1 MSWFFPKRLILLS
14 GLVGLVCLFGFGT
27 AQAKVRLCNET
38 SHVLQVA
45 AAYQQGVA
53 SKTEGWISVLPGEC
67 QNGLADLP
75 DNAQAFTYAKSDAAH
90 AGEGLVFDGS
100 ERFCVGADRPDD
112 RAGFTVEGR
121 RDCRR
126 RGYVEAD
133 FTPLA
138 SSSNRQTVTFTEKSD
153 FGRRRALMAGIQ
165 RLLSDL
171 QYDIGAVDGFGGAR
185 TRDAAAAYKLRYGIQ
200 NDPKGKALLAKL
212 IKTVRDEASQRG
224 LTLCNKTSH
233 LVWAATGML
242 RADVFESRGWTRVPG
257 TSCVQVFNQ
266 TLDDRYYF
274 YYAEAMDEKGKS
286 IVEAGRR
293 KTWGGDQ
300 NLCTKPTRFVIRGDE
315 NCNQRGFDRHS
326 FVQIDTGTARRWK
339 VNLE

>member
-1 MSWFFPKRLILLS
+1 MRQFRPWLLLIVLGVFASVSLGS
-14 GLVGLVCLFGFGT
+14 
-27 AQAKVRLCNET
+27 AKASVRLCNET

-53 SKTEGWISVLPGEC
+53 SKTEGWISVLPGACET
-67 QNGLADLP
+67 GLADLP
-75 DNAQAFTYAKSDAAH
+75 DNAQVFTYAKSDAAH
-90 AGEGLVFDGS
+90 AGKGLVFDGS
-100 ERFCVGADRPDD
+100 ERFCVGADSPR
-112 RAGFTVEGR
+112 FTVEGR

-133 FTPLA
+133 FTPVA
-138 SSSNRQTVTFTEKSD
+138 PSSGRQTVTFTEKSD

-171 QYDIGAVDGFGGAR
+171 QYDIGAVDGFGGER
-185 TRDAAAAYKLRYGIQ
+185 TRDAAKAYKLRYGIRE
-200 NDPKGKALLAKL
+200 DPKGLDLLAKL
-212 IKTVRDEASQRG
+212 IQTVRDEASQRG
-224 LTLCNKTSH
+224 LTLCNKTEH

-257 TSCVQVFNQ
+257 NSCAQVFNQ

-274 YYAEAMDEKGKS
+274 YYAEAIDEKGKS

>member
-75 DNAQAFTYAKSDAAH
+75 DNAQVFTYAKSDAAH

-138 SSSNRQTVTFTEKSD
+138 SSSGLKSFSDTSPTV
-153 FGRRRALMAGIQ
+153 MAFLK
-165 RLLSDL
+165 RP
-171 QYDIGAVDGFGGAR
+171 
-185 TRDAAAAYKLRYGIQ
+185 
-200 NDPKGKALLAKL
+200 PKQHERE
-212 IKTVRDEASQRG
+212 VAS
-224 LTLCNKTSH
+224 K
-233 LVWAATGML
+233 
-242 RADVFESRGWTRVPG
+242 F
-257 TSCVQVFNQ
+257 
-266 TLDDRYYF
+266 
-274 YYAEAMDEKGKS
+274 
-286 IVEAGRR
+286 
-293 KTWGGDQ
+293 
-300 NLCTKPTRFVIRGDE
+300 
-315 NCNQRGFDRHS
+315 
-326 FVQIDTGTARRWK
+326 
-339 VNLE
+339 

>member
-53 SKTEGWISVLPGEC
+53 SKTEGCISVLPGEC

-75 DNAQAFTYAKSDAAH
+75 DNAQVFTYAKSDAAH

>member
-1 MSWFFPKRLILLS
+1 MRQFRPWLLLIVLGVFASVSLGS
-14 GLVGLVCLFGFGT
+14 
-27 AQAKVRLCNET
+27 AKASVRLCNET

-53 SKTEGWISVLPGEC
+53 SKTEGWISVLPGACET
-67 QNGLADLP
+67 GLADLP
-75 DNAQAFTYAKSDAAH
+75 DNAQVFTYAKSDAAH

-100 ERFCVGADRPDD
+100 ERFCVGADSPR
-112 RAGFTVEGR
+112 FTVEGR

-133 FTPLA
+133 FTPVA
-138 SSSNRQTVTFTEKSD
+138 PSSGRQTVTFTEKSD

-171 QYDIGAVDGFGGAR
+171 QYDIGAVDGFGGER
-185 TRDAAAAYKLRYGIQ
+185 TRDAAKAYKLRYGIRE
-200 NDPKGKALLAKL
+200 DPKGLDLLAKL
-212 IKTVRDEASQRG
+212 IQTVRDEASQRG
-224 LTLCNKTSH
+224 LTLCNKTEH

-257 TSCVQVFNQ
+257 NSCAQVFNQ

-274 YYAEAMDEKGKS
+274 YYAEAIDEKGKS

>member
-1 MSWFFPKRLILLS
+1 MSAMSGKPLVFLSSLL
-14 GLVGLVCLFGFGT
+14 GLLGLFSLHG
-27 AQAKVRLCNET
+27 AEARVRLCNET

-75 DNAQAFTYAKSDAAH
+75 DNAQVFTYAKSDAAH

>member
-1 MSWFFPKRLILLS
+1 MGFVFLFSLS
-14 GLVGLVCLFGFGT
+14 T
-27 AQAKVRLCNET
+27 AEATVRLCNET

-53 SKTEGWISVLPGEC
+53 SKTEGWISVLPGDCE
-67 QNGLADLP
+67 NGLADLP
-75 DNAQAFTYAKSDAAH
+75 DNAQVFTYAKSDAAH

-100 ERFCVGADRPDD
+100 ERFCVGADTE
-112 RAGFTVEGR
+112 GFTVEGR

-133 FTPLA
+133 FTPVA
-138 SSSNRQTVTFTEKSD
+138 SSSGRQTVTFTEKSD

-171 QYDIGAVDGFGGAR
+171 QYDIGAVDGFGGER
-185 TRDAAAAYKLRYGIQ
+185 TRDAAAAYKLRYGIR
-200 NDPKGKALLAKL
+200 NDPKGKTLLAKL
-212 IKTVRDEASQRG
+212 IKTARDEASQRG
-224 LTLCNKTSH
+224 LILCNKTSY

-257 TSCVQVFNQ
+257 DSCAQVFNQ

-274 YYAEAMDEKGKS
+274 YYAEAIDDKGKS

-293 KTWGGDQ
+293 KVWSGDQ
-300 NLCTKPTRFVIRGDE
+300 TLCTKPTRFVIRGDE
-315 NCNQRGFDRHS
+315 NCKQRGFDRHN

>member
-1 MSWFFPKRLILLS
+1 MSWFFNKRLTLLS
-14 GLVGLVCLFGFGT
+14 GLMGFVFLFSLST
-27 AQAKVRLCNET
+27 AEATVRLCNET

-53 SKTEGWISVLPGEC
+53 SKTEGWISVLPGDCE
-67 QNGLADLP
+67 NGLADLP
-75 DNAQAFTYAKSDAAH
+75 DNAQVFTYAKSDAAH

-100 ERFCVGADRPDD
+100 ERFCVGADIE
-112 RAGFTVEGR
+112 GFTVEGR

-133 FTPLA
+133 FTPVA
-138 SSSNRQTVTFTEKSD
+138 SSSGRQTVTFTEKSD

-171 QYDIGAVDGFGGAR
+171 QYDIGAVDGFGGER
-185 TRDAAAAYKLRYGIQ
+185 TRDAAAAYKLRYGIR
-200 NDPKGKALLAKL
+200 NDPKGKTLLAKL
-212 IKTVRDEASQRG
+212 IKTARDEASQRG
-224 LTLCNKTSH
+224 LILCNKTSY

-257 TSCVQVFNQ
+257 DSCAQVFNQ

-274 YYAEAMDEKGKS
+274 YYAEAIDDKGKS

-293 KTWGGDQ
+293 KVWSGDQ
-300 NLCTKPTRFVIRGDE
+300 TLCTKPTRFVIRGDE
-315 NCNQRGFDRHS
+315 NCKQRGFDRHN

>member
-14 GLVGLVCLFGFGT
+14 GLVGLVCLFGFDT

-75 DNAQAFTYAKSDAAH
+75 DNAQVFTYAKSDAAH

-242 RADVFESRGWTRVPG
+242 RANVFESRGWTRVPG